1 MPWTE
6 ITRPQYRRARLRY
19 ASDLTDAEWSLL
31 APFMPGHARRS
42 ANDPSHAGDA
52 LQQQTETTMTD
63 RTARTARNQE
73 NSLAAFLAKKAE
85 FDALLAELTQ
95 ASEDHFGADP
105 DTVLWG
111 EAAWLSDATAKLKD
125 IADQHFRRGEYAA

>member
-1 MPWTE
+1 MVRHTQSVTPCT
-6 ITRPQYRRARLRY
+6 T
-19 ASDLTDAEWSLL
+19 
-31 APFMPGHARRS
+31 
-42 ANDPSHAGDA
+42 
-52 LQQQTETTMTD
+52 TETSMTD
-63 RTARTARNQE
+63 RQARAARNQE

-95 ASEDHFGADP
+95 ASDDHFGADP

-111 EAAWLSDATAKLKD
+111 EAAWLSDATAKLND